1 MLFCFPNIVIYILN
15 VASAINQM
23 TVNSFIFENYYKK
36 NRFCQRKHLFFN
48 DTFGKKGLLL
58 IATKLIEKIAD
69 PIDAKEYYNS
79 CFKRKDT
86 KPVK

>member
-1 MLFCFPNIVIYILN
+1 MYILN

-23 TVNSFIFENYYKK
+23 TVNGFIFENYYKK

-48 DTFGKKGLLL
+48 DTFEKKGLLL

-69 PIDAKEYYNS
+69 LLMLRNIIILALREKTQNQ
-79 CFKRKDT
+79 
-86 KPVK
+86 